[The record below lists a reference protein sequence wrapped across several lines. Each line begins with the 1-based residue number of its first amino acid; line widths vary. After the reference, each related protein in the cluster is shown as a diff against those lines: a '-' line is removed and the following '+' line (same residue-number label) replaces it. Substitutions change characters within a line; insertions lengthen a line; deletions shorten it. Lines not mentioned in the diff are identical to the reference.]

1 MSDTLASHDPNAPHP
16 PGCACPA
23 CRPDLA
29 PGDVVLAA
37 VAPRHG
43 RRGRA
48 EPTPCV
54 VLDVEEAEGGRR
66 ALLARGAPAR
76 GRPARRGD
84 LYATAADLCDAGLT
98 GPHLFVA
105 GRPTVV
111 PLGREG
117 ADAGPRPVVLG
128 PLGGSARDRLG
139 ALRRR
144 RRAEPGTQGGT
155 PAAALP
161 VRASRPGAAAPAPS

>member
-1 MSDTLASHDPNAPHP
+1 MSDTAISHDPHAPHP
-16 PGCACPA
+16 PGCACPE

-29 PGDVVLAA
+29 PGEVVL
-37 VAPRHG
+37 VPIPPRHG
-43 RRGRA
+43 ARGRP

-84 LYATAADLCDAGLT
+84 LYATAADLRDAGLG

-117 ADAGPRPVVLG
+117 AGAGPRPVVLG

-144 RRAEPGTQGGT
+144 RRAGPGMRGGT

-161 VRASRPGAAAPAPS
+161 ARASRPGAAAAAPS

>member
-1 MSDTLASHDPNAPHP
+1 MSHTLASRDPNAPHP
-16 PGCACPA
+16 PGCACPE

-29 PGDVVLAA
+29 PGDVVLASIP
-37 VAPRHG
+37 PRHG
-43 RRGRA
+43 ARGRLV
-48 EPTPCV
+48 PTPCV
-54 VLDVEEAEGGRR
+54 VLDIEEAEGGRR
-66 ALLARGAPAR
+66 ARLARGAPAR

-84 LYATAADLCDAGLT
+84 LYATAADLRDAGLA

-111 PLGREG
+111 PLGRED

-144 RRAEPGTQGGT
+144 LHSGRD
-155 PAAALP
+155 
-161 VRASRPGAAAPAPS
+161 VSVAST